1 MPPRR
6 RTPTSVPEAF
16 RNDHGTE
23 SGKYP
28 TRRTPR
34 AWMVFSRA
42 PGCEAVAATSVH
54 LSCRHQRRPEPEGRQ
69 RFHPDGTSRSSQ
81 VYSARVPPRKTAT
94 RTTLTTANRARRCSD
109 TCSRPSMAAA
119 TMTES
124 AAVCIAAVMAP
135 MCLFTRPETVKSSNR
150 SEGSRNN
157 QEERH
162 RGVDAAEHAEQA
174 GRRKRDELLQTERSP
189 ENQAANERK
198 ARLSTLPACG
208 KL

>member
-1 MPPRR
+1 M
-6 RTPTSVPEAF
+6 PEAF

-42 PGCEAVAATSVH
+42 PGCEAVAATSVFTSVAATSGAR
-54 LSCRHQRRPEPEGRQ
+54 LEEGRQ
-69 RFHPDGTSRSSQ
+69 RSIPDGTERSSQ

-119 TMTES
+119 TMTDS